1 MELTGTKQMYK
12 VGVTALL
19 LSSILTALSQVFYAS
34 KVQAVHPFIFT
45 GISFLLTTLYFQ
57 SFTSKAGVSVNWRK
71 SWYPLVKLNAV
82 TAVTFMGYYFAL
94 KYVEPAIVTSLEIG
108 VAPLFMLLQRQEIS
122 RLKWFVSFGT
132 LAACSILIFGV
143 LSGSSG
149 VTEQISI
156 QTLIGLI
163 ASVICGIGAIYC
175 TEYSKVLNKIGWTS
189 SMILS
194 KRYYVVIVLS
204 FAVTYDQII
213 LYFMDN
219 IGWILLVTAL
229 GVIAPSYFMQKG
241 VQYTNTFLVMMLL
254 GFIPVFTFFFQ
265 LFDSRLQYS
274 IITLVGVLL
283 LFGMGL
289 LSIKEGES

>member
-1 MELTGTKQMYK
+1 MYK

-19 LSSILTALSQVFYAS
+19 LASILTAVSQVFYAN

-45 GISFLLTTLYFQ
+45 GISFFLTTLYFQ
-57 SFTSKAGVSVNWRK
+57 AFTSNTTVSANWHKAWQ
-71 SWYPLVKLNAV
+71 PLVKLNAV
-82 TAVTFMGYYFAL
+82 TAVTFMGYYYAL

-108 VAPLFMLLQRQEIS
+108 VAPLFIVMLMLLQRQEIS

-132 LAACSILIFGV
+132 LAACFVLIFGV
-143 LSGSSG
+143 LNGSSG
-149 VTEQISI
+149 VTEQFTI
-156 QTLIGLI
+156 QTLVGLF

-175 TEYSKVLNKIGWTS
+175 TEYSKALNEIGWTS

-194 KRYYVVIVLS
+194 KRYYAVIVLS
-204 FAVTYDQII
+204 FAVTYDQIVP
-213 LYFMDN
+213 YFLDN

-229 GVIAPSYFMQKG
+229 GVIAPNYFMQKG

-274 IITLVGVLL
+274 NITLVGVLL
-283 LFGMGL
+283 LFVLGL
-289 LSIKEGES
+289 LSIKDGES